1 MKPGEHFMPNK
12 GELLTVILDYVGV
25 PMRVQCSFLGLMEL
39 VGGGLDAL
47 LFEDPPTIY
56 GGCFLKRRVWIIMK
70 ERQNCKSNSK
80 ISYFCSQL

>member
-1 MKPGEHFMPNK
+1 MRAKLKGRVAIVGQKTQKMKPGEHFMPNK

-47 LFEDPPTIY
+47 LFEDPLTIY
-56 GGCFLKRRVWIIMK
+56 RGCFRNDV
-70 ERQNCKSNSK
+70 
-80 ISYFCSQL
+80 